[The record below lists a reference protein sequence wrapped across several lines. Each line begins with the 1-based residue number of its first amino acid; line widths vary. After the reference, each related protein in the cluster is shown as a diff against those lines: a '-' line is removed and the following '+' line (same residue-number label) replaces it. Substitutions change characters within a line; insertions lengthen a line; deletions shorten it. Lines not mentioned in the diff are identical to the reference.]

1 MVGLVCSRVVA
12 SEDKGRHGIKEG
24 SSQSSATAL
33 SLRDEME
40 KSKACLHKGIASR
53 PNSVEAGSR
62 T

>member
-1 MVGLVCSRVVA
+1 MVGLVCIRVVA
-12 SEDKGRHGIKEG
+12 SEDKGSHGIKEG

-40 KSKACLHKGIASR
+40 KSKACFHNETASR
-53 PNSVEAGSR
+53 ANSVEAGSR

>member
-33 SLRDEME
+33 SLREDME
-40 KSKACLHKGIASR
+40 KSKACFHKGNNR
-53 PNSVEAGSR
+53 K
-62 T
+62 